1 MLGVVH
7 HRCFG
12 IILRALFALR
22 VLAEVSKHSKALGKA
37 TSYKGYIVRKAPCNP
52 LTERLVQA
60 NLRVR
65 GVPFTLLLFI
75 SSKHLLEPFP

>member
-22 VLAEVSKHSKALGKA
+22 VLAKVSKHSKALGKA
-37 TSYKGYIVRKAPCNP
+37 TSYKGYIVRKAPCKP
-52 LTERLVQA
+52 LTERLAQA
-60 NLRVR
+60 YLEES
-65 GVPFTLLLFI
+65 GVSLSLCCSLYHPNTF
-75 SSKHLLEPFP
+75 